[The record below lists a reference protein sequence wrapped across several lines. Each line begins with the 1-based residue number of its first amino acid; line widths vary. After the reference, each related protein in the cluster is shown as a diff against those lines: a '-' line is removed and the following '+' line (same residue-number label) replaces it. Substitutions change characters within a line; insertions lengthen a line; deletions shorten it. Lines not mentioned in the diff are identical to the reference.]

1 MPSYRRD
8 RPSSARPSGRPGGP
22 GPRPSSF
29 RREEPEEEEQGFRR
43 PSFLRREGGPSEFAS
58 RPVGPSERRELW
70 EVLVPKSEQE
80 DPYFDY
86 SKVFEVLRPG
96 RGATPRGY
104 EGPRAEAPRGAG
116 YERGPERGPGSQRP
130 AREPGAPPL
139 LDAGQFFDLSRIW
152 NAVMALKH
160 DPRFKVG
167 SPVAVVRTAPQAE
180 VHRFFRIQP
189 GDVAPFLDELSYAIN
204 TVKPRE
210 LPGRFLFQR
219 GADGFVWLA
228 YVE

>member
-8 RPSSARPSGRPGGP
+8 RPGPSGGAPRPGRPSG
-22 GPRPSSF
+22 F
-29 RREEPEEEEQGFRR
+29 RREEAEEEPQFRR
-43 PSFLRREGGPSEFAS
+43 PSMFRREGGPSEFAS

-86 SKVFEVLRPG
+86 GKVFEILRSG
-96 RGATPRGY
+96 RGAAPRGY
-104 EGPRAEAPRGAG
+104 ESPRGEAP
-116 YERGPERGPGSQRP
+116 RGPERGPERGSQRP
-130 AREPGAPPL
+130 AREPGAPPV
-139 LDAGQFFDLSRIW
+139 LDAGQFFDLPRIW
-152 NAVMALKH
+152 GAVTTLKH

-167 SPVAVVRTAPQAE
+167 SPVAVVRTAPQNE

-189 GDVAPFLDELSYAIN
+189 ADVAPFLDELSYALN
-204 TVKPRE
+204 TAKPRE
-210 LPGRFLFQR
+210 FPGRFLFQR

>member
-8 RPSSARPSGRPGGP
+8 RPASGPRP
-22 GPRPSSF
+22 GPRPTSF
-29 RREEPEEEEQGFRR
+29 RREEPEEGESQFRR
-43 PSFLRREGGPSEFAS
+43 PSMFRREGGPGGHSEFAS
-58 RPVGPSERRELW
+58 RPVSPSERRELW

-86 SKVFEVLRPG
+86 SKVFEVLRPA
-96 RGATPRGY
+96 RGGGGAGAPRGY
-104 EGPRAEAPRGAG
+104 EGPRSEAPRGA
-116 YERGPERGPGSQRP
+116 ERGPGPERGSQRP
-130 AREPGAPPL
+130 AREAGAPPL
-139 LDAGQFFDLSRIW
+139 LDAAQFFDLPRIW

-167 SPVAVVRTAPQAE
+167 SPVAVVRTAPQNE

-189 GDVAPFLDELSYAIN
+189 GDVAGFLDELAYAIN

>member
-8 RPSSARPSGRPGGP
+8 RPAGGPPPRPGGP
-22 GPRPSSF
+22 GRPSSF
-29 RREEPEEEEQGFRR
+29 RREEPEEESRFSR
-43 PSFLRREGGPSEFAS
+43 PSMFRREGAPSEYAS
-58 RPVGPSERRELW
+58 RPVSPSQRRELW

-96 RGATPRGY
+96 RGGGGGVPRGY
-104 EGPRAEAPRGAG
+104 EGPRSEAPRGQPNQ
-116 YERGPERGPGSQRP
+116 ERGPQRP

-139 LDAGQFFDLSRIW
+139 LDAAQFFDLSRIW

-167 SPVAVVRTAPQAE
+167 SPVAVVRTAPQNE

-189 GDVAPFLDELSYAIN
+189 GDVAPFLDELSYSIN
-204 TVKPRE
+204 SVKPRE
-210 LPGRFLFQR
+210 LGGRFLFQR

>member
-1 MPSYRRD
+1 M
-8 RPSSARPSGRPGGP
+8 
-22 GPRPSSF
+22 F
-29 RREEPEEEEQGFRR
+29 RREGAPGAA
-43 PSFLRREGGPSEFAS
+43 SEYAS

-96 RGATPRGY
+96 RGSIPGPRGY
-104 EGPRAEAPRGAG
+104 EGPRAEAPRGA
-116 YERGPERGPGSQRP
+116 ERGPERGSQRP

-152 NAVMALKH
+152 NAVMTLKH

-180 VHRFFRIQP
+180 VHKFFRIQP
-189 GDVAPFLDELSYAIN
+189 ADVAPFLDELSYSLN
-204 TVKPRE
+204 SVKPRE

>member
-1 MPSYRRD
+1 M
-8 RPSSARPSGRPGGP
+8 
-22 GPRPSSF
+22 F
-29 RREEPEEEEQGFRR
+29 
-43 PSFLRREGGPSEFAS
+43 RREGGPSEFAS
-58 RPVGPSERRELW
+58 RPVSPSERRELW
-70 EVLVPKSEQE
+70 EVLVPKPEQE

-86 SKVFEVLRPG
+86 SRVFEVLRPS
-96 RGATPRGY
+96 RGGSQIPGPRAY

-116 YERGPERGPGSQRP
+116 PERGSQRP

-139 LDAGQFFDLSRIW
+139 LDASQFFDLGRIW

-167 SPVAVVRTAPQAE
+167 SPVAVVRTAPQNE
-180 VHRFFRIQP
+180 VHKFFRIQP
-189 GDVAPFLDELSYAIN
+189 GDVAAFLDELSYSLN
-204 TVKPRE
+204 SVKPRE
-210 LPGRFLFQR
+210 LPGRILFQR

>member
-1 MPSYRRD
+1 M
-8 RPSSARPSGRPGGP
+8 
-22 GPRPSSF
+22 F
-29 RREEPEEEEQGFRR
+29 RREGAP
-43 PSFLRREGGPSEFAS
+43 GGPSEFAS
-58 RPVGPSERRELW
+58 RPVSPSQRQELW

-86 SKVFEVLRPG
+86 SKVFEVLRPS
-96 RGATPRGY
+96 RGAQSRGY
-104 EGPRAEAPRGAG
+104 EGPRSEAPRGGA
-116 YERGPERGPGSQRP
+116 GPGPGPGPGQSSQRP
-130 AREPGAPPL
+130 VREPGAPPV
-139 LDAGQFFDLSRIW
+139 LDAAQFFDLSRIW
-152 NAVMALKH
+152 NAVVALKH
-160 DPRFKVG
+160 DPRFRGG

-189 GDVAPFLDELSYAIN
+189 SDVAPFLDELAYAIN

-219 GADGFVWLA
+219 GTDGFVWLA

>member
-8 RPSSARPSGRPGGP
+8 RPGGERPSGAPGPRPG
-22 GPRPSSF
+22 RPSSF
-29 RREEPEEEEQGFRR
+29 RRQEEEEPQFRR
-43 PSFLRREGGPSEFAS
+43 PSMLRREGAPGAPSEYAS

-86 SKVFEVLRPG
+86 SRVFEILRPG
-96 RGATPRGY
+96 RGSIPAPRGY
-104 EGPRAEAPRGAG
+104 EGPRAEAPRGA
-116 YERGPERGPGSQRP
+116 ERGSQRP

-152 NAVMALKH
+152 NAAMTLKH

-180 VHRFFRIQP
+180 VHKFFRIQP
-189 GDVAPFLDELSYAIN
+189 GDVAPFLDELSYSLN
-204 TVKPRE
+204 GVKPRE